1 MMRVDAF
8 DQRLDAHR
16 LMRLVTVAET
26 SPDTEDRRDAQG
38 HARALGFKLL
48 YGLLADTVP
57 GKPNDRSAALLKWF
71 KAESESYAGWRP

>member
-1 MMRVDAF
+1 MMRADAF

-26 SPDTEDRRDAQG
+26 SPETKDRRDAQG

-48 YGLLADTVP
+48 YGLLADALP
-57 GKPNDRSAALLKWF
+57 YKPDDRSAALLKWF